1 MSGCVRLGMKPRH
14 CNDRCPMKPSR
25 SLRAERKRK
34 VRRRHDNGSSSTQA
48 LREKG
53 PAGCWGDGGA
63 LPRRAVVGGY

>member
-1 MSGCVRLGMKPRH
+1 M
-14 CNDRCPMKPSR
+14 
-25 SLRAERKRK
+25 RAPWDEAKALQRPLPDEALKIVARGAERK

-63 LPRRAVVGGY
+63 LPRRAFVGGY

>member
-1 MSGCVRLGMKPRH
+1 
-14 CNDRCPMKPSR
+14 MKPSR

-34 VRRRHDNGSSSTQA
+34 VRRRRHDNGSSSTQA

>member
-14 CNDRCPMKPSR
+14 CSDR

-53 PAGCWGDGGA
+53 PAGCWGDGGT